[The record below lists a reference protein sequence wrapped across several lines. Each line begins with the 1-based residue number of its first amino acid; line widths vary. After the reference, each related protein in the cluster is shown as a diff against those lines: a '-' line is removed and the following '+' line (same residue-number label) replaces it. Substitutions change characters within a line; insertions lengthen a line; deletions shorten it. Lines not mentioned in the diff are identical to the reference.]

1 MVSRYFTPLVAMIQL
16 SANNL
21 KRVAMSVRSFYNE
34 QRIAQQEDEEM
45 ALTAARRRWTLLQG
59 RGWVIETSA
68 AGWRTA
74 HKTSRVVG
82 YA

>member
-1 MVSRYFTPLVAMIQL
+1 MIQR
-16 SANNL
+16 SANTL

-34 QRIAQQEDEEM
+34 QRTARQEDDVISLRN
-45 ALTAARRRWTLLQG
+45 AKRRWRLLQG
-59 RGWVIETSA
+59 HGWVIELSA